1 MSESDLEAVDSKR
14 QSSHDKHRGERGVV
28 VRVRRERERER
39 ERERRE
45 RRDEGTYA
53 TATLAYP

>member
-39 ERERRE
+39 ESEERGGMKGPMPPLR
-45 RRDEGTYA
+45 
-53 TATLAYP
+53 

>member
-39 ERERRE
+39 ERERAKRE
-45 RRDEGTYA
+45 EG
-53 TATLAYP
+53 